1 MKKLLFISVLL
12 LAFACSK
19 DDEASEQSEQTFLEK
34 YDGFEFM
41 RKEGNGTHIISFK
54 NSVVYIMEYYTSQ
67 PEPMCLEIHLADE
80 NNTDVYGAFGTGV
93 KIIEN
98 ESTLV
103 IRYGSEGGYA
113 NRYYSVD
120 ASGEK
125 LTLLFN
131 CQMGSASSCRT
142 EQIFSKTTDEKY
154 SDYCN

>member
-19 DDEASEQSEQTFLEK
+19 EDEASEQSEQTFLER
-34 YDGFEFM
+34 YDGFEFLS
-41 RKEGNGTHIISFK
+41 KQGNGTHIISFK
-54 NSVVYIMEYYTSQ
+54 NSVVYMMEYFTSD
-67 PEPMCLEIHLADE
+67 PEPMCLEIHLAEE
-80 NNTDVYGAFGTGV
+80 NNPDITYIAFGTGV

-103 IRYGSEGGYA
+103 IRSGSVGGY
-113 NRYYSVD
+113 NYSHYSVD

-125 LTLLFN
+125 LTTGELIL
-131 CQMGSASSCRT
+131 
-142 EQIFSKTTDEKY
+142 SKTTDEKY